1 MDLSQ
6 QPTFSHTASIWVE
19 ISYLTIRKANFW
31 FGGICETPQCSQK
44 TVKKATAGKAK
55 KSCNKKKWRIEW
67 INELELK
74 VCNLLCMKFITNKK
88 SRIHISH
95 CVSPWIPGSQIKHS
109 MRLVPVSSFQV
120 ILNHQQNWDRHSV
133 KLGKPNVTC
142 DIGMKWD
149 KLLKSLGVV
158 WKNFTQGRSL
168 KPSENPEAFRL
179 SRGEVLQTTPRLFN
193 SLSDFGFLEVQ
204 GQTCPR
210 ALYGKSSRKPQWSL
224 YTVNPRLHR

>member
-1 MDLSQ
+1 
-6 QPTFSHTASIWVE
+6 
-19 ISYLTIRKANFW
+19 
-31 FGGICETPQCSQK
+31 
-44 TVKKATAGKAK
+44 
-55 KSCNKKKWRIEW
+55 
-67 INELELK
+67 
-74 VCNLLCMKFITNKK
+74 MKFITNKK

-158 WKNFTQGRSL
+158 WKKFTKGRSL
-168 KPSENPEAFRL
+168 KPRDFPKANPRAQPEGLPSENPEAFRL

-204 GQTCPR
+204 GQTCLN
-210 ALYGKSSRKPQWSL
+210 ALYGKTSRKLQ
-224 YTVNPRLHR
+224 

>member
-6 QPTFSHTASIWVE
+6 QPTFSHTAYIWVE

-88 SRIHISH
+88 LRIHISH
-95 CVSPWIPGSQIKHS
+95 CVSPWVPGSQIKHS

-120 ILNHQQNWDRHSV
+120 ILNHQS
-133 KLGKPNVTC
+133 K
-142 DIGMKWD
+142 
-149 KLLKSLGVV
+149 
-158 WKNFTQGRSL
+158 
-168 KPSENPEAFRL
+168 NPEAFRL
-179 SRGEVLQTTPRLFN
+179 SRGEVFQTTPRFFN

-204 GQTCPR
+204 GQTCLN
-210 ALYGKSSRKPQWSL
+210 ALYGKTSRKLQWSL
-224 YTVNPRLHR
+224 HTVNPRLHR

>member
-1 MDLSQ
+1 
-6 QPTFSHTASIWVE
+6 
-19 ISYLTIRKANFW
+19 
-31 FGGICETPQCSQK
+31 
-44 TVKKATAGKAK
+44 
-55 KSCNKKKWRIEW
+55 
-67 INELELK
+67 
-74 VCNLLCMKFITNKK
+74 MKFITNKK

-168 KPSENPEAFRL
+168 KPWDFPKANPRAKPSENPEAFRL
-179 SRGEVLQTTPRLFN
+179 SRGRSFSDNPKAFQQFVRLWFPRGAGTDL
-193 SLSDFGFLEVQ
+193 
-204 GQTCPR
+204 P
-210 ALYGKSSRKPQWSL
+210 
-224 YTVNPRLHR
+224 

>member
-1 MDLSQ
+1 
-6 QPTFSHTASIWVE
+6 
-19 ISYLTIRKANFW
+19 
-31 FGGICETPQCSQK
+31 
-44 TVKKATAGKAK
+44 
-55 KSCNKKKWRIEW
+55 
-67 INELELK
+67 
-74 VCNLLCMKFITNKK
+74 MKFITNKK

-168 KPSENPEAFRL
+168 KPRDFPKANPRAQPEGLPSENPEAFRL
-179 SRGEVLQTTPRLFN
+179 SRGRSFSDNPKAFQQFVRLWFPRGAGTDL
-193 SLSDFGFLEVQ
+193 
-204 GQTCPR
+204 P
-210 ALYGKSSRKPQWSL
+210 
-224 YTVNPRLHR
+224 

>member
-1 MDLSQ
+1 
-6 QPTFSHTASIWVE
+6 
-19 ISYLTIRKANFW
+19 
-31 FGGICETPQCSQK
+31 
-44 TVKKATAGKAK
+44 
-55 KSCNKKKWRIEW
+55 
-67 INELELK
+67 
-74 VCNLLCMKFITNKK
+74 MKFITNKK

-149 KLLKSLGVV
+149 ILLKSLEAV

-168 KPSENPEAFRL
+168 KPRGCTLGFAFGKSLGFRL
-179 SRGEVLQTTPRLFN
+179 SLGRSFSRQPLRLFN
-193 SLSDFGFLEVQ
+193 SLS
-204 GQTCPR
+204 QTPFKDR
-210 ALYGKSSRKPQWSL
+210 PVGDPAP
-224 YTVNPRLHR
+224 

>member
-1 MDLSQ
+1 MK
-6 QPTFSHTASIWVE
+6 
-19 ISYLTIRKANFW
+19 R
-31 FGGICETPQCSQK
+31 
-44 TVKKATAGKAK
+44 ATAGKAMK
-55 KSCNKKKWRIEW
+55 FCNKKKWRIEW
-67 INELELK
+67 IIELELK

-88 SRIHISH
+88 MRIHISH
-95 CVSPWIPGSQIKHS
+95 CVSPWVPGSQIKHS

-168 KPSENPEAFRL
+168 KPWDFRKIPRHSGSPEGKFYRQPQGF
-179 SRGEVLQTTPRLFN
+179 STVCQTLV
-193 SLSDFGFLEVQ
+193 S
-204 GQTCPR
+204 
-210 ALYGKSSRKPQWSL
+210 
-224 YTVNPRLHR
+224 